1 MGFSP
6 PFILLIEL
14 LTKNFSDMETKKCT
28 HCGRVL
34 PTSNFH
40 KSSYTK
46 DGLYTI
52 CKDCRKEQQKKSRLK
67 RSASPQLNPALAD
80 FTPQELIEQLRALGY
95 KGSLEYVETKTH
107 LIKL

>member
-1 MGFSP
+1 MTWKQKSVHIAVGYYLHLIFTSQVIRKTVY
-6 PFILLIEL
+6 ILL
-14 LTKNFSDMETKKCT
+14 
-28 HCGRVL
+28 V
-34 PTSNFH
+34 
-40 KSSYTK
+40 
-46 DGLYTI
+46 
-52 CKDCRKEQQKKSRLK
+52 KKSRLK